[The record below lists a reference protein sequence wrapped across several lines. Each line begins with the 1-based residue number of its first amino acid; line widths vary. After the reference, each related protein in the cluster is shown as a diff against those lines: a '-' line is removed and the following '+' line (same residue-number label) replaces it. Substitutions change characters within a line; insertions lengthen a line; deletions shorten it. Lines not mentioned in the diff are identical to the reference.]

1 MLSSYRPDDQLVN
14 SVQIHWPKASFF
26 ETNEDPAQTNI
37 TFWLQSPMYQ
47 HVRVRWVKDSSTVL
61 KNKPVFMSFR
71 NLMPGI
77 ERKNKV
83 HCGAFCCILN
93 LEREMQQNAYCK
105 INFHKAKFHK

>member
-47 HVRVRWVKDSSTVL
+47 HVRVR
-61 KNKPVFMSFR
+61 
-71 NLMPGI
+71 
-77 ERKNKV
+77 
-83 HCGAFCCILN
+83 
-93 LEREMQQNAYCK
+93 
-105 INFHKAKFHK
+105 